1 MAAYKDKE
9 RGGQLMLTAAAFI
22 IIVAGMREA
31 QPLLVPF
38 LLSGFIAIIA
48 APALFFLKRHRI
60 PTAAALLLVILTI
73 VASGMLL
80 GALVGSSVDDF
91 SAQLPTYQEKL
102 RKLTSTLLGWLGNQG
117 IPVPEQALGKLFD
130 PAK

>member
-1 MAAYKDKE
+1 
-9 RGGQLMLTAAAFI
+9 MLTAAAFI

-60 PTAAALLLVILTI
+60 PTAAALLLVIPHHCRRRH
-73 VASGMLL
+73 A
-80 GALVGSSVDDF
+80 VGS
-91 SAQLPTYQEKL
+91 A
-102 RKLTSTLLGWLGNQG
+102 G
-117 IPVPEQALGKLFD
+117 GKLGG
-130 PAK
+130 